1 MQHSRSQLLADFRR
15 YLLFPRTWPPYS
27 LSFIPS
33 APNAAKL
40 QGRDKP
46 EREIQHMLQR
56 VNNIQ
61 YTLHG
66 AREAL
71 SWLGDSGVQRAID
84 KTNSMQQIL
93 KHLDKVQHSLY
104 SLTPLALRQGV
115 VPDQIESISR
125 CQHGQA
131 SHRAPARADYARKA
145 LCVRGRKSKSEPAKV
160 ASLDPGKYRG
170 YVFSVFARIGQAL

>member
-15 YLLFPRTWPPYS
+15 YPLFCRKLPPYS

-40 QGRDKP
+40 QGRDTP

-71 SWLGDSGVQRAID
+71 SWLGDSDVQGAIG

-93 KHLDKVQHSLY
+93 KHLDNVQHSLY
-104 SLTPLALRQGV
+104 SLTPLAFRQGV

-125 CQHGQA
+125 CQHGPA
-131 SHRAPARADYARKA
+131 SQRAPAGADYSRTTSRG
-145 LCVRGRKSKSEPAKV
+145 RGRKSESEPAKA

-170 YVFSVFARIGQAL
+170 YVFPVLARISQAL